1 MLPLFVFFALLWY
14 IYGKKGTKVFSVYP
28 EILDFTSKDNLTI
41 KIQTEKPELL
51 ELIKLNN
58 DSSSQLD
65 CINKIGI
72 KECVVSKNHF
82 TKSGYYNVYHNNS
95 FAKMMIIYE
104 IPKINVLLEG
114 GDSGGSSSAGVI
126 VGIIIAVLV
135 VVGVAIFIIIR
146 YKRKNSDNPSSSEKV
161 ESTLKNRLE

>member
-1 MLPLFVFFALLWY
+1 
-14 IYGKKGTKVFSVYP
+14 
-28 EILDFTSKDNLTI
+28 
-41 KIQTEKPELL
+41 
-51 ELIKLNN
+51 
-58 DSSSQLD
+58 
-65 CINKIGI
+65 
-72 KECVVSKNHF
+72 
-82 TKSGYYNVYHNNS
+82 
-95 FAKMMIIYE
+95 MMIIYE

-114 GDSGGSSSAGVI
+114 GDSGGSSSAGLI